1 MRKSG
6 NLLMRKLESPA
17 RLAAFGLAAG
27 LVLAPAASGATDDSV
42 RSRLD
47 LIGYK
52 YEVDKDGDYKL
63 VINYAAEKRSQLV
76 WVSGGTE
83 TYDTFRVREIYSPAG
98 RLAADGINGTKAL
111 DLLLRSGKTKLGDWE
126 IRGDGL
132 YYAIKLP
139 EPITADQLH
148 SAIKLV
154 AETADNMEIELSGSR
169 DAL

>member
-1 MRKSG
+1 MPKSG
-6 NLLMRKLESPA
+6 NLFMRHHKSPV
-17 RLAAFGLAAG
+17 RLAALALAAG
-27 LVLAPAASGATDDSV
+27 CVIAPVASSAADDSV

-52 YEVDKDGDYKL
+52 YEVDKDGDYKI
-63 VINYAAEKRSQLV
+63 VINYSEEKRTQLV
-76 WVSGGTE
+76 WVSGSTE
-83 TYDTFRVREIYSPAG
+83 SFGPFNVREVYSPAA
-98 RLAADGINGTKAL
+98 RVKADGVDGTKAL
-111 DLLLRSGKTKLGDWE
+111 DLMLRSGKTKLGDWE

-139 EPITADQLH
+139 EPVTADGLKA
-148 SAIKLV
+148 AIKLV